1 MGTEITTAGDL
12 PMDARTGLILP
23 LSKSLGS
30 RALAEHS
37 AMVAFELEVLS
48 KKMDRFGWDRDRN
61 TPAQDRLIADWIE
74 ALRDYPL
81 DEVRAA
87 CRQWVKENPTKM
99 PNEGGILALISN
111 ARREFVQR
119 NRKYERAPDRGVE
132 RVSKEAAA
140 RILAEAGFGVR
151 RMQGDD

>member
-1 MGTEITTAGDL
+1 MGTEITTSGDL
-12 PMDARTGLILP
+12 PKDAKTGLTLP

-61 TPAQDRLIADWIE
+61 TPAQDRLISDWID

-99 PNEGGILALISN
+99 PNEGAILAMIVK
-111 ARREFVQR
+111 ARSEFVRR
-119 NRKYERAPDRGVE
+119 NRKHEPQTYQARQ
-132 RVSKEAAA
+132 RVSPEAAA
-140 RILAEAGFGVR
+140 EILASAGFGVKR
-151 RMQGDD
+151 IEE